1 MKSLYCQFR
10 CSLVWK
16 WLKNC
21 LVVPKIMFPLFRKSN
36 RWYLL
41 HFLFVF
47 PISAQSFGTGGAV
60 AGWSRDQ
67 GDNIQRRWA
76 GEGGGCVQCTV
87 CTVQYSVAG
96 WQYSLH
102 PNQLSRH
109 LRPQVA
115 ISASALY
122 VRCPAPHTI
131 QRLEIL
137 HQIYLGKNQKT
148 SGRPN
153 EDEEDLQRLFLGCI
167 MLYAGQ
173 SRNDIMLC

>member
-1 MKSLYCQFR
+1 MISFTFSVCISHQCTKFR
-10 CSLVWK
+10 DW
-16 WLKNC
+16 
-21 LVVPKIMFPLFRKSN
+21 R
-36 RWYLL
+36 
-41 HFLFVF
+41 
-47 PISAQSFGTGGAV
+47 
-60 AGWSRDQ
+60 
-67 GDNIQRRWA
+67 
-76 GEGGGCVQCTV
+76 GGGGVEPRPRGQYPAEMSRGGWRVCTV
-87 CTVQYSVAG
+87 YSVLCCTVQYSVAG

-148 SGRPN
+148 SGRPK

>member
-1 MKSLYCQFR
+1 M
-10 CSLVWK
+10 
-16 WLKNC
+16 
-21 LVVPKIMFPLFRKSN
+21 
-36 RWYLL
+36 
-41 HFLFVF
+41 
-47 PISAQSFGTGGAV
+47 ISFIFSVCISHQCTKFWDWRGGGGVEPRPRGQYPAEM
-60 AGWSRDQ
+60 SR
-67 GDNIQRRWA
+67 
-76 GEGGGCVQCTV
+76 EGGGCVQCTV

-109 LRPQVA
+109 LWPQVA